1 MAGGPLG
8 AGRAPGTSPVPH
20 ATSSAAATQKSRTI
34 KRLISSDMSDMGAP
48 IAWSA
53 LATGTP
59 IYSSDNDEIGKV
71 ADIIADRQKDIFS
84 GLTFRPGL
92 LESTIFIPASAVES
106 LSDKAVKLSLSRT
119 EAEALEPYE
128 G

>member
-1 MAGGPLG
+1 M
-8 AGRAPGTSPVPH
+8 PH
-20 ATSSAAATQKSRTI
+20 ATSSNAVRQKSRAGM
-34 KRLISSDMSDMGAP
+34 RLISSDMSDTGAP

-53 LATGTP
+53 LDKGTP
-59 IYSSDNDEIGKV
+59 IFSSDSDEIGKV

-92 LESTIFIPASAVES
+92 LDDTIFIPASAIES
-106 LSDKAVKLSLSRT
+106 LHERAVRLNLSR
-119 EAEALEPYE
+119 AESETLEPYE